1 MEKVL
6 PIYRLTI
13 KDEDDKMGV
22 NYVALVDEP
31 AIQTNWLAFNGQMK
45 FAMDKE
51 RKIITGALMLADLP
65 IYRRSEKMGEFYVVF
80 DKFQIEKIVQRFM
93 KNGFTDNVN
102 KMHDAKQTVDGV
114 YMYESFIVD
123 SQRGIRPPLGFED
136 APEGSWFGSY
146 KVDNEDVWNNFIKTG
161 EFKGFSVE
169 GVFDL
174 VPEGDAKEKDIMK
187 QIVDIIAS
195 ITE

>member
-123 SQRGIRPPLGFED
+123 SQRGIRPPVGFED

-169 GVFDL
+169 GEFDL

>member
-123 SQRGIRPPLGFED
+123 SQRGVRPPVGFED

>member
-1 MEKVL
+1 
-6 PIYRLTI
+6 
-13 KDEDDKMGV
+13 
-22 NYVALVDEP
+22 
-31 AIQTNWLAFNGQMK
+31 
-45 FAMDKE
+45 
-51 RKIITGALMLADLP
+51 
-65 IYRRSEKMGEFYVVF
+65 
-80 DKFQIEKIVQRFM
+80 
-93 KNGFTDNVN
+93 
-102 KMHDAKQTVDGV
+102 
-114 YMYESFIVD
+114 MYESFIVD
-123 SQRGIRPPLGFED
+123 SQRGIRPPMGFED

>member
-123 SQRGIRPPLGFED
+123 YQRGIRPPVGFED

-161 EFKGFSVE
+161 ELKAFSVE

>member
-123 SQRGIRPPLGFED
+123 SQRGIRPPVGFED

>member
-1 MEKVL
+1 
-6 PIYRLTI
+6 
-13 KDEDDKMGV
+13 
-22 NYVALVDEP
+22 
-31 AIQTNWLAFNGQMK
+31 MK

-123 SQRGIRPPLGFED
+123 SQRGIRPPVGFED

>member
-123 SQRGIRPPLGFED
+123 SQRGIRPPVGFED

-187 QIVDIIAS
+187 QIIDIIAS

>member
-6 PIYRLTI
+6 PIYRITI
-13 KDEDDKMGV
+13 KEEDEKMGV

-31 AIQTNWLAFNGQMK
+31 AIQTNWLAFNNQMK
-45 FAMDKE
+45 FAADSD
-51 RKIITGALMLADLP
+51 RKIITGPLMLADLP

-102 KMHDAKQTVDGV
+102 KMHDAAQKVDGV

-123 SQRGIRPPLGFED
+123 NQRGIKAPVGFED

-146 KVDNEDVWNNFIKTG
+146 KVENEDVWNKFIKTG
-161 EFKGFSVE
+161 EFRGFSVE

-174 VPEGDAKEKDIMK
+174 IPDKEAKEKDIMK